1 MNDLSSNYYRGEII
15 VTRRIAVVF
24 YSRTG
29 HTREAA
35 KIITEGLIGR
45 GIEVDPIEI
54 EVEGKV
60 GYLKIGK
67 MSSVNDVPLLN
78 KDFDLSEYDLVLIGS
93 PVWAGGPSMPCLAYL
108 DRVENRDQKTIAL
121 FMTGGMR
128 GMDNNK
134 KAMEQMVKQVS
145 DMGYND
151 PVVTLNLRFKR
162 GKMIEGEEAIP
173 EFLQTIVGLG

>member
-1 MNDLSSNYYRGEII
+1 MK
-15 VTRRIAVVF
+15 RIAIVY

-29 HTREAA
+29 HTRNAA
-35 KIITEGLIGR
+35 NIIREGLMDN
-45 GIEVDPIEI
+45 GIEADLREI

-60 GYLKIGK
+60 GFRRIGK
-67 MSSVNDVPLLN
+67 MSTVNDVPLLN
-78 KDFDLSEYDLVLIGS
+78 QDYDLSEYDLVIIGS
-93 PVWAGGPSMPCLAYL
+93 PIWAGGTAMPCLAYL

-134 KAMEQMVKQVS
+134 KAMENMGKKLS
-145 DMGYND
+145 DMGYID
-151 PVVTLNLRFKR
+151 PVSTLNLRYRR

-173 EFLQTIVGLG
+173 GFLQAIVGSG